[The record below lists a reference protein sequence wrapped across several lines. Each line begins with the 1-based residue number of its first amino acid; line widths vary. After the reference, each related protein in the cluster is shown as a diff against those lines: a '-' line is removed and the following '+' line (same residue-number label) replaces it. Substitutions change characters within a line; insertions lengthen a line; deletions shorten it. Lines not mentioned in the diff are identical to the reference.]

1 MRRAMRR
8 ILFTSAMVVLV
19 LAAARAQSGGSGSI
33 AGRVVD
39 STSGAPLH
47 RARVEI
53 HVEGHNDVRGMAP
66 SDGDGR
72 FLLRALPA
80 GKYRI
85 EVSRRGY
92 GTMAY
97 GARRPFGEGRV
108 LALGAGEH
116 ITDLTIRL
124 PRLGVITGTVTGAD
138 GEPLAQAWVQTLRRQ
153 FARGKLGWTPWGGAQ
168 TDDKGRFRLFGVTP
182 GRYLVSASRQ
192 FETIPAPNPG
202 DPAAEQNNR
211 LAYAT
216 TYAPGTAL
224 RHEAREIELGPGQT
238 LEGVEIAMQVI
249 RPIKLGVQAQ
259 LPVQLP
265 QPETGETS
273 SDVPP
278 APRPQNQPM
287 INIHLTDA
295 PGSADTMT
303 NWGGGFPAGGRFE
316 YPNLPPGKYVLSGEV
331 TIDGRMYVARQ
342 EVDLSG
348 GELEVTLPF
357 APAIELRGNLRLE
370 GAEAGTATEHRV
382 FLVPGDGRYY
392 QTPPSAQVQPDGTFV
407 LPNVRPG
414 LWDIGVEPL
423 PKGGYLKSMTLGD
436 EDVLRKDMVI
446 TGPTAARLEI
456 VLSAAGAELSG
467 QVEDAGA
474 TTVLL
479 APQGDNAAVLS
490 FYGVTGVD
498 DQGAFHF
505 RGLTPGVYKLY
516 AFDDLEQGAWM
527 DPSFLT
533 PFAEQ
538 GTVVE
543 LQEGPNTA
551 VHVALI
557 RNAGAGAG
565 E

>member
-1 MRRAMRR
+1 MRRDMRR
-8 ILFTSAMVVLV
+8 LFVTSAIFMLL
-19 LAAARAQSGGSGSI
+19 LAALRAQSAGSGSI
-33 AGRVVD
+33 SGRVVD
-39 STSGAPLH
+39 ASSGAPLH

-53 HVEGHNDVRGMAP
+53 HVEGRTDIRGLAP
-66 SDGDGR
+66 SDSDGR

-108 LALGAGEH
+108 IALAAGEH
-116 ITDLTIRL
+116 ITDLTIGL
-124 PRLGVITGTVTGAD
+124 PRLGVISGTVTGAD
-138 GEPLAQAWVQTLRRQ
+138 GEPLAQAWVQALRRQ
-153 FARGKLGWTPWGGAQ
+153 FARGKLGWAQWAGAQ
-168 TDDKGRFRLFGVTP
+168 TDDKGRFRLSGVVP
-182 GRYLVSASRQ
+182 GRYLVSASKQ
-192 FETIPAPNPG
+192 FETIPQPNPG

-216 TYAPGTAL
+216 TYAPGTPL
-224 RHEAREIELGPGQT
+224 RHEAREIALGPGQT
-238 LEGVEIAMQVI
+238 LEGVDIAMLLI

-265 QPETGETS
+265 PPETAEPS
-273 SDVPP
+273 PDAPP
-278 APRPQNQPM
+278 PPQPPNLPFVQ
-287 INIHLTDA
+287 IHLADA
-295 PGSADTMT
+295 PGAGTLT
-303 NWGGGFPAGGRFE
+303 NWGGGFPVGGRFD
-316 YPNLPPGKYVLSGEV
+316 YQNLQPGKYLLSGEA

-348 GELEVTLPF
+348 GDLDVTLQF
-357 APAIELRGNLRLE
+357 APAIELRGSLRLE
-370 GAEAGTATEHRV
+370 GAGAGAAADRRV
-382 FLVPGDGRYY
+382 FLVSGDGSVHAGA
-392 QTPPSAQVQPDGTFV
+392 SAQVQPDGSFV
-407 LPNVRPG
+407 LPNVHPG

-446 TGPTAARLEI
+446 TGPTPARLEI

-467 QVEDAGA
+467 QVEGGRA

-490 FYGVTGVD
+490 FYAVTGVD
-498 DQGAFHF
+498 EKDAFHF

-516 AFDDLEQGAWM
+516 AFDDMEQGAWM
-527 DPSFLT
+527 DPNFLT
-533 PFAEQ
+533 PFAGQ
-538 GTVVE
+538 GTEVE
-543 LQEGPNTA
+543 LQEGPNAA
-551 VHVALI
+551 VSVPLI
-557 RNAGAGAG
+557 RNAGPGAR

>member
-1 MRRAMRR
+1 MRRL
-8 ILFTSAMVVLV
+8 LFTSAMVLLL
-19 LAAARAQSGGSGSI
+19 LAAVRAQSGGSGSI

-39 STSGAPLH
+39 ATSGAPLH

-53 HVEGHNDVRGMAP
+53 HVEGHTDIRGLAP

-72 FLLRALPA
+72 FRLRALPA
-80 GKYRI
+80 GQYRI

-92 GTMAY
+92 GAMAY
-97 GARRPFGEGRV
+97 GARRPYAEGRV
-108 LALGAGEH
+108 IALGAGEH
-116 ITDLTIRL
+116 ITDLTIGL

-138 GEPLAQAWVQTLRRQ
+138 GEPLAQAWVQALRRQ
-153 FARGKLGWTPWGGAQ
+153 FARGKLDWAQWNGAQ
-168 TDDKGRFRLFGVTP
+168 TDDKGGFRLSGVMP
-182 GRYLVSASRQ
+182 GRYLVSASKQ
-192 FETIPAPNPG
+192 FETIPPSNPG

-211 LAYAT
+211 LAYTT
-216 TYAPGTAL
+216 TYAPGTPL
-224 RHEAREIELGPGQT
+224 RHEAREIVLQPGQS
-238 LEGVEIAMQVI
+238 LEGVEIAMLLI
-249 RPIKLGVQAQ
+249 RPVKLGVQAQ

-273 SDVPP
+273 LEPAPPPQPRNQPFVQIHLADVP
-278 APRPQNQPM
+278 
-287 INIHLTDA
+287 
-295 PGSADTMT
+295 GSSDTMT
-303 NWGGGFPAGGRFE
+303 HWGGGFPVGGRFD
-316 YPNLPPGKYVLSGEV
+316 YPNLQPGKYVLSGEV

-357 APAIELRGNLRLE
+357 APAFELRGSLRLE
-370 GAEAGTATEHRV
+370 GAGTGAAADHRV
-382 FLVPGDGRYY
+382 FLVSGENSVHAGA
-392 QTPPSAQVQPDGTFV
+392 SAQVQPDGTFV
-407 LPNVRPG
+407 LPNVHPG

-446 TGPTAARLEI
+446 TAPTSARLAI

-467 QVEDAGA
+467 QVDGSGA

-490 FYGVTGVD
+490 FYAVAGVD
-498 DQGAFHF
+498 EKGAFHF

-516 AFDDLEQGAWM
+516 AFDDMEQGAWM
-527 DPSFLT
+527 DPNFLT

-538 GTVVE
+538 GTAVE
-543 LQEGPNTA
+543 LQEGPNAA
-551 VHVALI
+551 VTVPLI
-557 RNAGAGAG
+557 HNAGAGAK

>member
-1 MRRAMRR
+1 MGRL
-8 ILFTSAMVVLV
+8 LFTSAMVLLL
-19 LAAARAQSGGSGSI
+19 LAAVRAQSGGSGSI

-39 STSGAPLH
+39 ATSGAPLH

-53 HVEGHNDVRGMAP
+53 HVEGHTDIRGLAP

-80 GKYRI
+80 GQYRI

-97 GARRPFGEGRV
+97 GARRPYVEGRV

-116 ITDLTIRL
+116 ITDLTIGL
-124 PRLGVITGTVTGAD
+124 PRLGVIAGTVTGAD
-138 GEPLAQAWVQTLRRQ
+138 GEPLAQAFVRALRRQ
-153 FARGKLGWTPWGGAQ
+153 FLRGKPIWTQWAGAG
-168 TDDKGRFRLFGVTP
+168 TDDKGRFRLFGVAP
-182 GRYLVSASRQ
+182 GRYVVSATKQ
-192 FETIPAPNPG
+192 FETIPVSNPG

-211 LAYAT
+211 LGYAT
-216 TYAPGTAL
+216 TYAPGTPL
-224 RHEAREIELGPGQT
+224 RHEARDIVLQPGQT
-238 LEGVEIAMQVI
+238 LEGVDIAMQVI
-249 RPIKLGVQAQ
+249 RPIKLGVLAQ

-265 QPETGETS
+265 PPETGETPP
-273 SDVPP
+273 DVPP
-278 APRPQNQPM
+278 PPGSPNQP
-287 INIHLTDA
+287 IVHTHLTDA
-295 PGSADTMT
+295 PGNSDTMT
-303 NWGGGFPAGGRFE
+303 NMFGWLPPGGRYE
-316 YPNLPPGKYVLSGEV
+316 YPNLQPGKYVLSGEV

-357 APAIELRGNLRLE
+357 APAIELRGVLRLE
-370 GAEAGTATEHRV
+370 GAGTGAAADHRV
-382 FLVPGDGRYY
+382 FLVSGDGNVHAGA
-392 QTPPSAQVQPDGTFV
+392 SAQVQADGSFV
-407 LPNVRPG
+407 LSNVHPG

-446 TGPTAARLEI
+446 TAPTSARLAL

-467 QVEDAGA
+467 QVEGAGA

-490 FYGVTGVD
+490 FYAVAGVD
-498 DQGAFHF
+498 EKGAFHF

-516 AFDDLEQGAWM
+516 AFDDMEQGAWM
-527 DPSFLT
+527 DPNFLT

-538 GTVVE
+538 GTAVE
-543 LQEGPNTA
+543 LQEGPNAA
-551 VHVALI
+551 VTVPLI
-557 RNAGAGAG
+557 HNAGAGAK